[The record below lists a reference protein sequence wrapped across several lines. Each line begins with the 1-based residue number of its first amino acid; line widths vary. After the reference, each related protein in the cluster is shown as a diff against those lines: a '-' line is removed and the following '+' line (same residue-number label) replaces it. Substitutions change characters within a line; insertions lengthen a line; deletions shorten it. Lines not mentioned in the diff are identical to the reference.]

1 MPEARFAVGALVS
14 GTPPL
19 ARVLT
24 RVDWRHD
31 GDGIVDRHTHLYVQ
45 PARPGAR
52 ARRLTHG
59 DWSVESFAW
68 APDGTRIAFSADQGE
83 RADIDA
89 APAVYAVAA
98 RGGEPV
104 ELARLA
110 GSCGG
115 VSWSPDGAH
124 VAFLGIDEAGEPYG
138 CEESLWVVPAAGGAP
153 RDLAPGRH
161 LHLWLTLASDLVDW
175 EVGTGGHLAWDGA
188 GAVVCPLT
196 TEGQSALW
204 RFPLDG
210 EPAPAAGGE
219 AHIHGYALG
228 GGRLVTVRAA
238 ETGVVELYGE
248 DSGARRGGSR
258 ATARR
263 GGGRS
268 PASPTSRSRFPGRPG
283 RSARR
288 SPRRA
293 APGAGCCRS
302 CSRSSAGRVE
312 AGGPE
317 PWLPDWA
324 LTAAGTRMLMPDPR
338 GSASYGRAWLEAIR
352 GDWGGADAE
361 DQLACVDWAVG
372 EGHADPARLG
382 VTGLSYGGFMTHW
395 LISRR
400 PLSRGRG
407 RRTAWSNQISSVAN
421 CDQGTLWTP
430 RLGLGRPPADS
441 ERLWQQSPLAHADR
455 ITTPLL
461 MLQGE
466 ADLRCPPADNEQLF
480 VALRALGRPVEYVL
494 YPEES
499 HLMQATARPDR
510 RIDMLERTRA
520 LVQVA
525 WRAPS
530 RVGRA
535 RRRIH
540 ERVGV
545 RSSVM
550 AADQPSDAELLAAAA
565 AGDAE
570 AFCGIYDRYGA
581 PLARWFARSVGEAA
595 AADLAAETVAAAWR
609 ARRQFRDD
617 GSGSAAPWLFAIARN
632 VLRDSLRKG
641 RREDRARLRLG
652 LPTDL
657 GEERGFDDVDAR
669 LSPSPALSA
678 ALAALGAGEREVV
691 ALRVIDELGY
701 DEIARRLDIRPAA
714 ARLRVSRALR
724 RLRTAL
730 AGGEHP

>member
-1 MPEARFAVGALVS
+1 MIRLMPGSMLPRRMPPSSRTLVLGQIALGDPSVAADGRHVVYTRRLARRDGYRRHLWIARLAGGRARALTSGDVRDSSPSIDVAGERVLFLRDDQVWQIPLSGGEPEVVTALAHGVSGFRVTPDGRRLALSAAVPEARFAVGALVS

-52 ARRLTHG
+52 PRRLTHG

-68 APDGTRIAFSADQGE
+68 SPDGRQIAFSADRGE
-83 RADIDA
+83 RADVDA

-138 CEESLWVVPAAGGAP
+138 CEESLWVVPAAGGAA

-196 TEGQSALW
+196 AKGQSALW
-204 RFPLDG
+204 CFPLDG
-210 EPAPAAGGE
+210 DPAPAPGGE
-219 AHIHGYALG
+219 AHIHGSALG
-228 GGRLVTVRAA
+228 GGRLVTLRAA
-238 ETGVVELYGE
+238 ESGVVELYAE
-248 DSGARRGGSR
+248 DSGGPPRRLTRDGAAWGRALSGVAHEQVSIPGPAGPIRATLAAPRGAGRKALPLVLSIIGGPGGSW
-258 ATARR
+258 
-263 GGGRS
+263 
-268 PASPTSRSRFPGRPG
+268 
-283 RSARR
+283 
-288 SPRRA
+288 
-293 APGAGCCRS
+293 
-302 CSRSSAGRVE
+302 
-312 AGGPE
+312 GPE

-395 LISRR
+395 LISQDDRFR
-400 PLSRGRG
+400 AAVAANGV
-407 RRTAWSNQISSVAN
+407 SNQISSVGN
-421 CDQGTLWTP
+421 CDQGPLWTP
-430 RLGLGRPPADS
+430 RLGWGRPPADS

-466 ADLRCPPADNEQLF
+466 ADLRCPAADNEQLF
-480 VALRALGRPVEYVL
+480 AALRALGKPVEYVL

-499 HLMQATARPDR
+499 HLMQAIGRPDR
-510 RIDMLERTRA
+510 RIDMLER
-520 LVQVA
+520 
-525 WRAPS
+525 S
-530 RVGRA
+530 
-535 RRRIH
+535 
-540 ERVGV
+540 E
-545 RSSVM
+545 
-550 AADQPSDAELLAAAA
+550 
-565 AGDAE
+565 
-570 AFCGIYDRYGA
+570 
-581 PLARWFARSVGEAA
+581 RWFRSHG
-595 AADLAAETVAAAWR
+595 
-609 ARRQFRDD
+609 
-617 GSGSAAPWLFAIARN
+617 
-632 VLRDSLRKG
+632 VLPP
-641 RREDRARLRLG
+641 E
-652 LPTDL
+652 
-657 GEERGFDDVDAR
+657 
-669 LSPSPALSA
+669 
-678 ALAALGAGEREVV
+678 
-691 ALRVIDELGY
+691 
-701 DEIARRLDIRPAA
+701 
-714 ARLRVSRALR
+714 
-724 RLRTAL
+724 
-730 AGGEHP
+730 